1 MLFIIYRII
10 IAILCLLTLWDLLK
24 EKSIPKALSLGMVS
38 IPLILR
44 ALMIK

>member
-24 EKSIPKALSLGMVS
+24 EKSVSKALSLGMVS